1 MAVDLFLLHLATTIL
16 AVSSTTTLGLS
27 CHKKVCVG
35 KYLCFKLFASGSVYL
50 GTHMKDVGLGMLS
63 KEHGFFAK
71 QSAYQNMMYP
81 LSRLAHGRNEP
92 AGYGAANINE
102 RLEEDVGRLLAE
114 LRLGTTAV
122 EMK

>member
-1 MAVDLFLLHLATTIL
+1 
-16 AVSSTTTLGLS
+16 
-27 CHKKVCVG
+27 
-35 KYLCFKLFASGSVYL
+35 
-50 GTHMKDVGLGMLS
+50 MKDVGLGMLS

-71 QSAYQNMMYP
+71 QSAYQNMNP
-81 LSRLAHGRNEP
+81 LSRLVYGRNEP
-92 AGYGAANINE
+92 VGYGAANINE